1 MTGIIPYLVFPGTC
15 KEAMKFYAQV
25 LNGEIISMKT
35 FGDSPIEVPNDYQN
49 RIFDSEL
56 NAEKIRIKAS
66 DDLPN
71 HSVTIGNNISL
82 FVTFTDKTFREE
94 VFKKLSESGKILFPL
109 KKDFGMVK
117 DKFDIQWMLVTDH

>member
-1 MTGIIPYLVFPGTC
+1 MAGMIPYLVFPGTC

-25 LNGEIISMKT
+25 LNGEIITMKT
-35 FGDSPIEVPNDYQN
+35 FSDSPIEVPNDYQN

-82 FVTFTDKTFREE
+82 FLSFTDKAFREE
-94 VFKKLSESGKILFPL
+94 VFKKLSASGKILFPL
-109 KKDFGMVK
+109 EKDFGMVK

>member
-1 MTGIIPYLVFPGTC
+1 MAGIIPYLVFPGTC

-35 FGDSPIEVPNDYQN
+35 FIDSPIEVPNDYQN

-82 FVTFTDKTFREE
+82 FITFSDKAFREE

-109 KKDFGMVK
+109 EKDFGMVK